1 MPRPSGRRRGAVIST
16 ACASSPAFSTFVFHS
31 LAVFDFNPYYH
42 LKSNTPAVA
51 ADVASRLLHV
61 VRMPLFFL
69 IAGMV
74 SFMVLGR
81 GTPQQQMRQRAMRL
95 LPPFLVGIVLFTPFI
110 KYLELADGRNINW
123 RGIFP
128 SAGAPDP
135 LVFALRYFTQLKW
148 FSWAHM
154 WFPLY
159 LFLLGIALL
168 PAMQAIARMRWQPG
182 RHVFVLLTL
191 PLAAVVAIE
200 LLLRPFFPVH
210 IPNLFWDWA
219 NVAVYVVVMLSGAA
233 LVRWPVLEAELQRR
247 VPVMA
252 LAGALGVALF
262 LAFGNSPLH
271 HVGRALTLWGC
282 LGVLVGIGP
291 WIARGPRL
299 ATDVLSLGGRPA
311 ALRAAPLARRRHRLL
326 REGPALA
333 GVGALCRDRARSVR
347 GDIRC
352 LPRARASVRSRAA
365 GDGHAGKAGCRS
377 GPHSCRVTWCR
388 ERERASA
395 IACRPGADRRRRRQ
409 LPASGRRRVPRRAP
423 PRRTLQPGSATGRR

>member
-1 MPRPSGRRRGAVIST
+1 MTHIGRSLDNAANPAIGTAAGSGAPAVGVPPRRRDLDRLRVL
-16 ACASSPAFSTFVFHS
+16 ACLSTFVFHS

-219 NVAVYVVVMLSGAA
+219 NVAVYVVVMLAGAA

-271 HVGRALTLWGC
+271 HIGRALTLWGC

-299 ATDVLSLGGRPA
+299 ATESYLSEAALPLYVLHHLPVAVIAFYVKDLPWPVWERYAVIVLGAFVVAFAAYHVLVRPFDPVRRAMGMPARRGVDPVRTPA
-311 ALRAAPLARRRHRLL
+311 A
-326 REGPALA
+326 
-333 GVGALCRDRARSVR
+333 S
-347 GDIRC
+347 
-352 LPRARASVRSRAA
+352 
-365 GDGHAGKAGCRS
+365 
-377 GPHSCRVTWCR
+377 
-388 ERERASA
+388 
-395 IACRPGADRRRRRQ
+395 PGAANELR
-409 LPASGRRRVPRRAP
+409 P
-423 PRRTLQPGSATGRR
+423 